1 MLSLALA
8 FQRST
13 IPHRLVSKSG
23 THIMLRMA
31 STVRDILPAELKRI
45 ITSDAKNLY
54 QIVDVREKN
63 ELTTV
68 ALPVE
73 GVIHLP
79 LSESDTWANQI
90 LNGEVL
96 NSEKPTICICH
107 HGMRS
112 LRMAS
117 FLVADAEFS
126 EVYNV
131 KGGIHAYAEEV
142 DPSIGTY

>member
-1 MLSLALA
+1 MTSFLLWIGYFTLFNMLSLALA

-96 NSEKPTICICH
+96 NI
-107 HGMRS
+107 
-112 LRMAS
+112 
-117 FLVADAEFS
+117 ADAEFS